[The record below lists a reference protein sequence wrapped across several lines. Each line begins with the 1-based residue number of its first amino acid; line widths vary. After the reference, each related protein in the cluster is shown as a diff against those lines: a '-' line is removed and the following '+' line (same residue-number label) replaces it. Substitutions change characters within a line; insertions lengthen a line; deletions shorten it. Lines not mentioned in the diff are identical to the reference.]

1 MQVKASGAPHWNLAQ
16 RTAAIGRN
24 GAKLLAVG
32 FFASLFGVTITN
44 GIVEVRGPPTQEP
57 PVASFADHVA
67 LPPSPRPMY
76 MSSPVIFTV
85 VV

>member
-1 MQVKASGAPHWNLAQ
+1 MAASLFPRHTISQLIVSRRQLASRSSAVWVQIKAGGAPHWSLAQ

-44 GIVEVRGPPTQEP
+44 GIVEV
-57 PVASFADHVA
+57 
-67 LPPSPRPMY
+67 
-76 MSSPVIFTV
+76 
-85 VV
+85 